1 MSLAGYKR
9 AHGPSLEACLRLQCI
24 CIVWLLLN
32 LTCTT
37 ITCQLLVCYTP
48 LKVILP
54 NMSSET
60 LNSKSLV
67 EVCIALYR
75 FGRNA
80 KMYSNTGVLKRKQ
93 KLFNRL
99 QSICDL
105 PNHRRHSGQE
115 NHDHSSFCELDFE
128 LLFKRNKN
136 KHIKVQGFSTHSM
149 MANNLSLM
157 SKRQKLLLLITSST
171 FVSIPPFHLFP

>member
-9 AHGPSLEACLRLQCI
+9 AHGPSLEACLGLQCI

-48 LKVILP
+48 LKAILP

-67 EVCIALYR
+67 EVCIALFIQIWKKCQNILKYR
-75 FGRNA
+75 CSEEEA
-80 KMYSNTGVLKRKQ
+80 EAL
-93 KLFNRL
+93 
-99 QSICDL
+99 
-105 PNHRRHSGQE
+105 
-115 NHDHSSFCELDFE
+115 
-128 LLFKRNKN
+128 
-136 KHIKVQGFSTHSM
+136 
-149 MANNLSLM
+149 
-157 SKRQKLLLLITSST
+157 
-171 FVSIPPFHLFP
+171 